1 MKWKN
6 SLVFRIG
13 VAINILV
20 LTGVLTISAV
30 YLWRETNHLEENLKD
45 EAITAANTLNSAI
58 GLYMLEGDYAKI
70 SPLTYSL
77 QSEPNIAYVIVKDK
91 EGTTINQKGDMY
103 TNPDHLIPVK
113 MPLEYFQVQLG
124 EVEIGLKTTSLNQQ
138 KRALLSDTIITALI
152 YSLLSLIIS
161 GFISKKLTSP
171 IKKLVIAT
179 RKITNGDRN
188 VKVIEE
194 VGISEIR
201 ELADEFNEMALTIQ
215 NHENILVNEINKA
228 TKALSEKVEILEV
241 LGDISNSVLEDDIQS
256 YEVIKNMLIS
266 IKHYILVDHI
276 SFSFQH
282 HNNQIEII
290 QMDENEVITFEL
302 KERDFPFHFASH
314 HKQLFIKNFL
324 QVDKGNSYFE
334 QFLYKEGF
342 LSLLILPIVAKNNVI
357 GTLNLAHNQPDFF
370 SEEIIQKLSVF
381 TNQIALALDRVSA
394 YESLQKSA
402 YHDYLTGLPNYRLF
416 KIRAEDVLQKAKMN
430 QSLSSF
436 MFLDLD
442 RFKMV
447 NDTFGHET
455 GDLLLK
461 YISKQI
467 VSCLTDHDTVARI
480 GGDEFMILIPTINN
494 RKEAIS
500 IAKKILKELE
510 NPIIMK
516 GYKVPI
522 SASIGLA
529 FYPIDGRDVDS
540 LIKHAD
546 RAMHRVKKQ
555 GKNNYAIY
563 SKCKDNQLENQ
574 IILENELRKATKHQ
588 EFVVYYQ
595 PKINIQ
601 NGTIAGVEALVRWLH
616 PEKGLIFPGDFI
628 PLAEE
633 TGLIISIGE
642 MVLRE
647 ACKQCKT
654 WQSQGFPPIPVSV
667 NLSIRQFLQPTL
679 AKEIKQ
685 ILIETNIDPGL
696 LELEITES
704 MSMDLA
710 QSLPILEELKSLGIR
725 ISVDDF
731 GTGYSSLN
739 YLLQLPIDHVKI
751 DKSFVQNL
759 GENQKNKTIVTT
771 IITMAHNLNLTV
783 TAEGA
788 ETIEQV
794 QFLQNNQCDM
804 IQGYYY
810 SKPIPASEFENDFSQ
825 LLQKAH
831 SSSLLNKTS

>member
-30 YLWRETNHLEENLKD
+30 YLWRETIHLEKKLTD

-58 GLYMLEGDYAKI
+58 GLYMLEGKYEKI

-77 QSEPNIAYVIVKDK
+77 QSEPNIAYVIVRDP

-103 TNPDHLIPVK
+103 TKPENLIPVK
-113 MPLEYFQVQLG
+113 VPLEYFRVQLG

-138 KRALLSDTIITALI
+138 KKALVSDTIITALI
-152 YSLLSLIIS
+152 YSLLSL
-161 GFISKKLTSP
+161 FISFLISNKLTSP
-171 IKKLVIAT
+171 IKKLVDAT
-179 RKITNGDRN
+179 RKIANGDRN

-194 VGISEIR
+194 VDIWEIE
-201 ELADEFNEMALTIQ
+201 ELANEFNKMALTIQ

-228 TKALSEKVEILEV
+228 TKELSEKVEILEV
-241 LGDISNSVLEDDIQS
+241 LGSISNSVLEDDIQS
-256 YEVIKNMLIS
+256 YDVIKNMLIS

-282 HNNQIEII
+282 YNNQVRII
-290 QMDENEVITFEL
+290 KIDENEMIVTFHL
-302 KERDFPFHFASH
+302 KEADYPFDFASH
-314 HKQLFIKNFL
+314 QKQLFIRNDL
-324 QVDKGNSYFE
+324 QVNKGRSYFE
-334 QFLYKEGF
+334 QMLYKESF

-357 GTLNLAHNQPDFF
+357 GTLNLASDQQDFF

-416 KIRAEDVLQKAKMN
+416 KIRAEEVLQKAKMN

-461 YISKQI
+461 YISKRI
-467 VSCLTDHDTVARI
+467 VSCLTDQDTVARI

-494 RKEAIS
+494 RKEAIA
-500 IAKKILKELE
+500 IAKRILKTLE

-529 FYPIDGRDVDS
+529 FYPIDGMDVDN

-546 RAMHRVKKQ
+546 RAMLRVKKQ

-563 SKCKDNQLENQ
+563 SKCKDNGLENQ
-574 IILENELRKATKHQ
+574 IILENELRKATKHH

-633 TGLIISIGE
+633 TGLIIPIGE
-642 MVLRE
+642 MVLRR
-647 ACKQCKT
+647 C
-654 WQSQGFPPIPVSV
+654 
-667 NLSIRQFLQPTL
+667 L
-679 AKEIKQ
+679 
-685 ILIETNIDPGL
+685 
-696 LELEITES
+696 
-704 MSMDLA
+704 
-710 QSLPILEELKSLGIR
+710 
-725 ISVDDF
+725 
-731 GTGYSSLN
+731 
-739 YLLQLPIDHVKI
+739 
-751 DKSFVQNL
+751 
-759 GENQKNKTIVTT
+759 
-771 IITMAHNLNLTV
+771 
-783 TAEGA
+783 
-788 ETIEQV
+788 
-794 QFLQNNQCDM
+794 
-804 IQGYYY
+804 
-810 SKPIPASEFENDFSQ
+810 
-825 LLQKAH
+825 
-831 SSSLLNKTS
+831 

>member
-30 YLWRETNHLEENLKD
+30 YLWRETNHLEEKLKD

-113 MPLEYFQVQLG
+113 VPLEYFQVQLG

-302 KERDFPFHFASH
+302 KERDFPFHFTSH

-324 QVDKGNSYFE
+324 QVDKGNSNFE
-334 QFLYKEGF
+334 QLLYKEGF

-370 SEEIIQKLSVF
+370 SEEIIHKLSVF
-381 TNQIALALDRVSA
+381 TNQIALTLDRVSA

-430 QSLSSF
+430 QSP
-436 MFLDLD
+436 FLL
-442 RFKMV
+442 
-447 NDTFGHET
+447 
-455 GDLLLK
+455 
-461 YISKQI
+461 Y
-467 VSCLTDHDTVARI
+467 
-480 GGDEFMILIPTINN
+480 
-494 RKEAIS
+494 
-500 IAKKILKELE
+500 
-510 NPIIMK
+510 
-516 GYKVPI
+516 
-522 SASIGLA
+522 
-529 FYPIDGRDVDS
+529 
-540 LIKHAD
+540 
-546 RAMHRVKKQ
+546 
-555 GKNNYAIY
+555 
-563 SKCKDNQLENQ
+563 
-574 IILENELRKATKHQ
+574 
-588 EFVVYYQ
+588 
-595 PKINIQ
+595 
-601 NGTIAGVEALVRWLH
+601 
-616 PEKGLIFPGDFI
+616 
-628 PLAEE
+628 
-633 TGLIISIGE
+633 
-642 MVLRE
+642 VLRLRP
-647 ACKQCKT
+647 
-654 WQSQGFPPIPVSV
+654 F
-667 NLSIRQFLQPTL
+667 
-679 AKEIKQ
+679 
-685 ILIETNIDPGL
+685 
-696 LELEITES
+696 
-704 MSMDLA
+704 
-710 QSLPILEELKSLGIR
+710 
-725 ISVDDF
+725 
-731 GTGYSSLN
+731 
-739 YLLQLPIDHVKI
+739 
-751 DKSFVQNL
+751 
-759 GENQKNKTIVTT
+759 
-771 IITMAHNLNLTV
+771 
-783 TAEGA
+783 
-788 ETIEQV
+788 
-794 QFLQNNQCDM
+794 
-804 IQGYYY
+804 
-810 SKPIPASEFENDFSQ
+810 
-825 LLQKAH
+825 
-831 SSSLLNKTS
+831 